1 MATLRSKE
9 ILFLMYIPSWQ
20 GNASLLQGGP
30 GPVGVT
36 QSIVRVKNGYAQS
49 KKRPLWVE
57 RSFSPP
63 HFHHSLQTDHTP
75 GCEFLHLLRLKKK
88 IAVEILHFFQ
98 VPRNTF
104 MDFKNN
110 SLKDSFSP
118 VHSLSPSRAYIFG
131 GSFWPVFW
139 CHHNLC
145 LHPSRKIQNSQWKA
159 CWGRVADTL
168 CPENRSMRPQG
179 DSPAQEHRLSSTIW
193 PGAAGR
199 WHVLQCLG
207 LCVWG

>member
-20 GNASLLQGGP
+20 GNASLLQGSP

-88 IAVEILHFFQ
+88 LLWKSSTFFRFPGIHLWILKTTHWKTALALSTLFPHPELIFLGVHSGQSSDATITSACTPVGRSKTANEKPAGVEWQIPCVQKIGAWGHKEIHQ
-98 VPRNTF
+98 PRNAGC
-104 MDFKNN
+104 
-110 SLKDSFSP
+110 L
-118 VHSLSPSRAYIFG
+118 
-131 GSFWPVFW
+131 WPYGLV
-139 CHHNLC
+139 L
-145 LHPSRKIQNSQWKA
+145 L
-159 CWGRVADTL
+159 
-168 CPENRSMRPQG
+168 
-179 DSPAQEHRLSSTIW
+179 
-193 PGAAGR
+193 AAGMSSNA
-199 WHVLQCLG
+199 
-207 LCVWG
+207 